1 MNQIS
6 SILWPVIQPTL
17 TEGNLTLRPVVES
30 DAPLMFAY
38 IVGDEDIAEWTTV
51 PFPYELSDAVSAVEK
66 WETGF
71 ENKEIIQFAI
81 CIDDGPI
88 VGHISLQYVSL
99 LDHNAEIGYII
110 SRDARG
116 RGLATRATM
125 MLTEFAFE
133 IGFRRIN
140 ALVMPDNLGS
150 QKALLKA
157 GYYQECIMRDYFTRR
172 NGEQTDALSFACLAS
187 DQPAAS

>member
-1 MNQIS
+1 M
-6 SILWPVIQPTL
+6 
-17 TEGNLTLRPVVES
+17 LRPVVAA
-30 DAPLMFAY
+30 DAQAMFEY
-38 IVGDEDIAEWTTV
+38 IVGDEDIAEWATV
-51 PFPYELSDAVSAVEK
+51 PAPYGLSDAVSAVEK
-66 WETGF
+66 WESGF
-71 ENKEIIQFAI
+71 ENKELIQFAI

-110 SRDARG
+110 SQQERG
-116 RGLATRATM
+116 HGLATRATM

-150 QKALLKA
+150 QKVLLKA
-157 GYYQECIMRDYFTRR
+157 GYYQECVMRDFFTRR
-172 NGEQTDALSFACLAS
+172 NGQQTDAISFACLARNS
-187 DQPAAS
+187 FDPLTGF